1 MNTQR
6 PKFISC
12 FTSSA
17 GFSLAEMLV
26 VVAILGILLTAAIP
40 LFMNAIN
47 NQRIKDCAANVKII
61 NSAINRTAAITGKN
75 KVDIDSATPA
85 VKTILNRFLPGDGLD
100 GLTCSVGGG
109 MQAYSVVDGAIV
121 GHTH

>member
-1 MNTQR
+1 MDKAHETYFDR
-6 PKFISC
+6 IISND
-12 FTSSA
+12 

-109 MQAYSVVDGAIV
+109 TQAYSVVDGAIV
-121 GHTH
+121 GHAH